1 MTAETLIIH
10 GGDLLEW
17 HLASGYVDKPLTRIT
32 PEKLKIEFSKA
43 PKAMRIFHKPSG
55 TLLWH
60 KNSAGP
66 SKVIVGEV
74 TEADLT
80 AQPTTT
86 YPIEGTVSDPSG
98 HYLPRTFAFTLGNTS
113 EHTVALYHSP
123 LGARFAQAGGIYG
136 SAAFEDGTMAAWAL
150 INLTVTPSLG
160 PALKFVAQTD
170 AHGEFRLPL
179 DRLPAITKD
188 APSTKYNAK
197 LEVKASA
204 AADAAT
210 PLDPETLAAVKVA
223 KGKTGNGKSQFVDFF
238 TFDITPGTVAKV
250 VSPEHTQIV
259 LKST

>member
-17 HLASGYVDKPLTRIT
+17 HLASGYIGKPLTRIA

-43 PKAMRIFHKPSG
+43 PKGMRIFHKPGG

-66 SKVIVGEV
+66 SKVINDKV
-74 TEADLT
+74 TDADFS
-80 AQPTTT
+80 AQPIAT
-86 YPIEGTVSDPSG
+86 YPIEGTVSDHSNI
-98 HYLPRTFAFTLGNTS
+98 YLPRSFVFTIGNTS
-113 EHTVALYHSP
+113 EHAIKLYHST

-136 SAAFEDGTMAAWAL
+136 SVAFANETVAAWAL
-150 INLTVTPSLG
+150 ITLTVTPSLG
-160 PALKFVAQTD
+160 PALEFVAQSD

-188 APSTKYNAK
+188 APSSQYNAK

-204 AADAAT
+204 AAKAET
-210 PLDPETLAAVKVA
+210 PLNPETLTTVKVA
-223 KGKTGNGKSQFVDFF
+223 KGKTGNNSQFADFF
-238 TFDITPGTVAKV
+238 TFHITPGTVAKV

-259 LKST
+259 LEST